1 VAAPSEV
8 EFQLRRKDEDP
19 VNPFASG
26 PAKPQKKKPAHSTPQ
41 RGSASRSR
49 SPAKSNKVEEMK
61 KNEEMKKKQRA
72 ALKQRMEDSR
82 KDGTSES
89 GPAKAGGGERSQQT
103 KAPPPRNQEIKQE
116 TREDRLA
123 EMDRKK
129 RTMEGGS
136 GIQAASPV
144 MHESGIKPS
153 EEAIASVLPP
163 AEPENIFAPK
173 TRRAKTMKTGD
184 KRPRRRS
191 WKDKKGG
198 GRQPQTR
205 KLNRRKYLEYKY
217 EVRELLDIP
226 SIPEENRSNI
236 LGQIWAKGERSGI
249 QEALDFIN
257 TKEQELILPEEI
269 AQKLR
274 ELVNGYATKR

>member
-1 VAAPSEV
+1 MAALSEV
-8 EFQLRRKDEDP
+8 EFQLRRDEDP

-26 PAKPQKKKPAHSTPQ
+26 PAPKKKPARNTPQ
-41 RGSASRSR
+41 RGSTAKSRA
-49 SPAKSNKVEEMK
+49 PAKSNKVEEMK
-61 KNEEMKKKQRA
+61 KKEMKKKQQA
-72 ALKQRMEDSR
+72 ALKKRMEDSR
-82 KDGTSES
+82 KDSVAES

-103 KAPPPRNQEIKQE
+103 KASSPRNQEIKQE

-123 EMDRKK
+123 EMERKK
-129 RTMEGGS
+129 RAMEGDS
-136 GIQAASPV
+136 GIQPATPT

-173 TRRAKTMKTGD
+173 ARKAKTLKPGE

-226 SIPEENRSNI
+226 SILEENRSNI

-249 QEALDFIN
+249 KEAIDFID

>member
-1 VAAPSEV
+1 MAAPSEV

-26 PAKPQKKKPAHSTPQ
+26 PAKAQKKKPARSTSQ
-41 RGSASRSR
+41 RGSASKSR
-49 SPAKSNKVEEMK
+49 APAKSNKVEEMK
-61 KNEEMKKKQRA
+61 KKQRA
-72 ALKQRMEDSR
+72 ALKKRMEDSR
-82 KDGTSES
+82 KAGTSES
-89 GPAKAGGGERSQQT
+89 GPAKAGGGERSQLT
-103 KAPPPRNQEIKQE
+103 KAPHPRNQEIKQE
-116 TREDRLA
+116 TSEDRLA

-129 RTMEGGS
+129 RTMEGDS
-136 GIQAASPV
+136 GIKAASPV

-163 AEPENIFAPK
+163 AEPENVFAPK
-173 TRRAKTMKTGD
+173 TRRSKTMKPGE